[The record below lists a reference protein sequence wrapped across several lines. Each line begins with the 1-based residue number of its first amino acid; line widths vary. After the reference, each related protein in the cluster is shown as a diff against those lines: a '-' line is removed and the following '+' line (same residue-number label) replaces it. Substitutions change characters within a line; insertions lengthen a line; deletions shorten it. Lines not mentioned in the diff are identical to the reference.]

1 MAHRLKTTLDA
12 GVVGQ
17 VVPQNEAPLFV
28 QSTVSS
34 VLGQLLSEEVIA
46 GWSDLKA
53 RTLSDPTVIEVKF
66 GYNPVYPINNV
77 EVRFTINTNTG
88 EFTIEGS

>member
-1 MAHRLKTTLDA
+1 MANRIRNTLDD
-12 GVVGQ
+12 GVIGAVI
-17 VVPQNEAPLFV
+17 PRNEAPLFV
-28 QSTVSS
+28 QGAVAS
-34 VLGQLLSEEVIA
+34 VLGQLLTEEVIA

-53 RTLSDPTVIEVKF
+53 RALSDPTTIEVKF

-88 EFTIEGS
+88 DFTLAG